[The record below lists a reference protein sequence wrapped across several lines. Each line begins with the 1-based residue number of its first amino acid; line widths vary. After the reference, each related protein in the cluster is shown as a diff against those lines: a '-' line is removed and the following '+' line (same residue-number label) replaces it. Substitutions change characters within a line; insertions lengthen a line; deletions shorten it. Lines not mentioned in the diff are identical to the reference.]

1 MGKKLDQL
9 SGRKILEYD
18 VISKLLPD
26 KKKRV
31 SMPVIANQKTVTV
44 QSLLKEGENG
54 GYFSGRPTI
63 FMNQFECMME
73 LVKLHLEQGD
83 AVNLGGYLRI
93 QPVLNGKIG
102 ATHELTRE
110 NSLAVRVTALSK
122 LKLSLISFAW
132 RRRGTRV
139 KEL

>member
-122 LKLSLISFAW
+122 LKLSLTSFAW

>member
-1 MGKKLDQL
+1 MAKKLDKVGDK
-9 SGRKILEYD
+9 SVIEYD
-18 VISKLLPD
+18 ITQRKLPGQKKPVDLPYI
-26 KKKRV
+26 V
-31 SMPVIANQKTVTV
+31 GQKTVSVKT
-44 QSLLKEGENG
+44 LLKEGENG